1 MCAMSGMMDGSMSAG
16 MFLMMMVGPLLFL
29 GLLGII
35 IYFVVRLLMRKNKVQ
50 DHPLMILK
58 ERFAK
63 GEIDEAEYKQKKKSL
78 DEA

>member
-1 MCAMSGMMDGSMSAG
+1 MCAMSGMMDGSMSVG

-29 GLLGII
+29 GLLGIT

-63 GEIDEAEYKQKKKSL
+63 GEIDESEYKQKRKSL